1 MFKTDKIA
9 ILIGGGPKPNFPI
22 LGKDLEGLPIIAVD
36 SGLDACM
43 TYSIKPDYFVG
54 DMDSV
59 SLNAKKYAKKNKIPT
74 NLIFEQD
81 TTDFEKAL
89 IHVDASGY
97 VCIGFLD
104 GRFDHS
110 LACLH
115 VVQKYSQKRPILMY
129 GLQDV
134 VLTGANDFSISLPVG
149 ERISIW
155 PLGSV
160 HFKHSSGLSYPLKDL
175 EMFQGTQIGTSNSVC
190 ENCVRI
196 TVSEENNGTYLI
208 ILPNIYFD
216 ELLTLIGSS
225 FEPK

>member
-9 ILIGGGPKPNFPI
+9 ILIGGGPIPIFPI

-74 NLIFEQD
+74 NLIFEQE

-115 VVQKYSQKRPILMY
+115 VVQKQTQKRPILLY
-129 GLQDV
+129 GLEDV
-134 VLTGANDFSISLPVG
+134 VLTVTNDFSMSLPIG

-155 PLGSV
+155 PLGTV
-160 HFKHSSGLSYPLKDL
+160 RFEHSSGLLYPLTGI
-175 EMFQGTQIGTSNSVC
+175 EMTQGKYIGTSNSVSADSIEIKISN
-190 ENCVRI
+190 ENR
-196 TVSEENNGTYLI
+196 GTYLI
-208 ILPNIYFD
+208 ILPNRYFND
-216 ELLTLIGSS
+216 LLTSVGQKSI
-225 FEPK
+225 PK